1 MWSDADSNSTSN
13 RSTTLTHAPS
23 SGTVDRTDTE
33 SQASLGESDN
43 WSPAPSTLGPA
54 TPPQSAREEPSPRTG
69 TPPTQVARLVHY
81 PVQPADHEIQEF
93 PLPADAS
100 PTDSDHSEELRIL
113 NQEDNPPE
121 EASPPSWLRHLEE
134 EDDCYGC

>member
-33 SQASLGESDN
+33 SQVSLGESDN

-54 TPPQSAREEPSPRTG
+54 TPPQSDREDPSPRTG
-69 TPPTQVARLVHY
+69 TPPTQATRLVHY
-81 PVQPADHEIQEF
+81 PVQPADHELPEL
-93 PLPADAS
+93 PLPADVS
-100 PTDSDHSEELRIL
+100 PTDSDHSEELRIID
-113 NQEDNPPE
+113 QEDNPPE